1 MIIIRTIRELFKI
14 GNGPSSSH
22 TMGPKKAAEL
32 FRDKNPDADRFEV
45 VLYGSLASTG
55 KGHLTDW
62 IIRETLKNKLVD
74 IFFDEKTRCTVHPNT
89 MELIAY
95 KDDEQIDEWKVYS
108 VGGGAIEIDGEKN
121 IERIPIVYNH
131 SKFTE
136 IKKYCEELNIDL
148 AEYVYSKE
156 DKEFKNYLVEIWD
169 TMKNAVEEGLRNDGL
184 LPGALKISRK
194 AKKIFENIPAHETAE
209 LKRTRLLLA
218 YAYSVSEQ
226 NSSGGII
233 VTSPT
238 CGAAGVLPAVL
249 YYSYKE
255 LGFNEEKIINALAV
269 AGLIGNLIKTN
280 ASISGAECGCQAEVG
295 TACSMAAAAFA
306 YLNDYNLLHIEKA
319 AEIAME
325 HHLGLTCDPV
335 QGYVQIPCIERNGVA
350 ALRAIDSAYTAHI
363 LDDEGHISFDT
374 VVDTMYETGKDL
386 KSHYRETSKGGL
398 AKKYCRNKFYNPD
411 MEN

>member
-1 MIIIRTIRELFKI
+1 MRTIRELYKI

-22 TMGPKKAAEL
+22 TMGPKKAAEM
-32 FRDKNPDADRFEV
+32 FRDANPEADRFEI

-55 KGHLTDW
+55 RGHLTDY

-74 IFFDEKTRCTVHPNT
+74 IFFDEKTRCERHPNT
-89 MELIAY
+89 MELMAY
-95 KDDEQIDEWKVYS
+95 KDDELINAWKVYS
-108 VGGGAIEIDGEKN
+108 VGGGVIEIEGEKLN
-121 IERIPIVYNH
+121 EFIPIIYEH
-131 SKFTE
+131 SKFSDIRE
-136 IKKYCEELNIDL
+136 YCEKENVSLS
-148 AEYVYSKE
+148 EYVFKRE
-156 DKEFKNYLVEIWD
+156 NEEFKNYLWEIWNA
-169 TMKNAVEEGLRNDGL
+169 MKNSVEEGLQKEGV
-184 LPGALKISRK
+184 LPGALKITRK
-194 AKKIFENIPAHETAE
+194 AKRVYENIPEYETAE
-209 LKRTRLLLA
+209 LKKTRLLLA
-218 YAYSVSEQ
+218 YAYSVSEM
-226 NSSGGII
+226 NSSGGVI
-233 VTSPT
+233 VTAPT

-249 YYSYKE
+249 YYAYKE
-255 LGFNEEKIINALAV
+255 LNMLEEKIIDALAV

-306 YLNDYNLLHIEKA
+306 YLNGYGIMHIEKA

-350 ALRAIDSAYTAHI
+350 AMRAIDSAYTARI
-363 LDDEGHISFDT
+363 LDDDGEISFDT

-411 MEN
+411 ME

>member
-1 MIIIRTIRELFKI
+1 MRTISELYKI

-22 TMGPKKAAEL
+22 TMGPKKAAEM
-32 FRDKNPDADRFEV
+32 FRDANPNADRFEI

-55 KGHLTDW
+55 RGHLTDY

-74 IFFDEKTRCTVHPNT
+74 IFFDEKTRCERHPNT
-89 MELIAY
+89 MELMAY
-95 KDDEQIDEWKVYS
+95 KDDELINVWKVYS
-108 VGGGAIEIDGEKN
+108 VGGGVIEIEVEKIN
-121 IERIPIVYNH
+121 EFITIIYEH
-131 SKFTE
+131 SKFSDIRE
-136 IKKYCEELNIDL
+136 YCEKENVSLS
-148 AEYVYSKE
+148 EYVFKRE
-156 DKEFKNYLVEIWD
+156 NEEFKNYLWEIWN
-169 TMKNAVEEGLRNDGL
+169 TMKNSVEEGLQKEGV
-184 LPGALKISRK
+184 LPGALKITRK
-194 AKKIFENIPAHETAE
+194 AKRVYENIPKYETAE
-209 LKRTRLLLA
+209 LKKTRLLLS
-218 YAYSVSEQ
+218 YAYSVSEM
-226 NSSGGII
+226 NSSGGVI
-233 VTSPT
+233 VTAPT

-249 YYSYKE
+249 YYAYKE
-255 LGFNEEKIINALAV
+255 LNMLEEKIIEALAV
-269 AGLIGNLIKTN
+269 AGLMGNLIKTN

-306 YLNDYNLLHIEKA
+306 YLNGYSIMHIEKA

-350 ALRAIDSAYTAHI
+350 AMRAIDSAYTAHI
-363 LDDEGHISFDT
+363 LDDDGEISFDT

-411 MEN
+411 ME

>member
-22 TMGPKKAAEL
+22 TMGPKRAAEL

-136 IKKYCEELNIDL
+136 IKNYCEELNIDL

-156 DKEFKNYLVEIWD
+156 DKDFKNYLEEIWD
-169 TMKNAVEEGLRNDGL
+169 TMKNAVEEGLRKDGL

-194 AKKIFENIPAHETAE
+194 AKKIFENVPVHETAE

-255 LGFNEEKIINALAV
+255 LGFSEEKIINALAV

-363 LDDEGHISFDT
+363 LNDEGHISFDT

>member
-14 GNGPSSSH
+14 GNGRSSSH
-22 TMGPKKAAEL
+22 TMGPKRAAEL

-136 IKKYCEELNIDL
+136 IKNYCEELNIDL

-156 DKEFKNYLVEIWD
+156 DKDFKNYLEEIWD
-169 TMKNAVEEGLRNDGL
+169 TMKNAVEEGLRKDGL

-194 AKKIFENIPAHETAE
+194 AKKIFENVPAHETAE

-255 LGFNEEKIINALAV
+255 LGFSEEKIINALAV

-363 LDDEGHISFDT
+363 LNDEGHISFDT

>member
-1 MIIIRTIRELFKI
+1 MRTIRELYKI

-22 TMGPKKAAEL
+22 TMGPKKAAEM
-32 FRDKNPDADRFEV
+32 FRDANPNADRFEI

-55 KGHLTDW
+55 RGHLTDY

-74 IFFDEKTRCTVHPNT
+74 IFFDEKTRCERHPNT
-89 MELIAY
+89 MELMAY
-95 KDDEQIDEWKVYS
+95 KDDEFINVWKVYS
-108 VGGGAIEIDGEKN
+108 VGGGVIEIEGEKIN
-121 IERIPIVYNH
+121 EFIPIIYEH
-131 SKFTE
+131 SKFSDIRE
-136 IKKYCEELNIDL
+136 YCEKENVSLS
-148 AEYVYSKE
+148 EYVFKRE
-156 DKEFKNYLVEIWD
+156 NEEFKNYLWEIWN
-169 TMKNAVEEGLRNDGL
+169 TMKNSVEEGLQKEGV
-184 LPGALKISRK
+184 LPGALKITRK
-194 AKKIFENIPAHETAE
+194 AKRVYENIPKYETAE
-209 LKRTRLLLA
+209 LKKTRLLLA
-218 YAYSVSEQ
+218 YAYSVSEM
-226 NSSGGII
+226 NSSGGVI
-233 VTSPT
+233 VTAPT

-249 YYSYKE
+249 YYAYKE
-255 LGFNEEKIINALAV
+255 LNMLEEKIIEALAV
-269 AGLIGNLIKTN
+269 AGLMGNLIKTN

-306 YLNDYNLLHIEKA
+306 YLNGYSIMHIEKA

-350 ALRAIDSAYTAHI
+350 AMRAIDSAYTAHI
-363 LDDEGHISFDT
+363 LDDDGEISFDT

-411 MEN
+411 ME

>member
-1 MIIIRTIRELFKI
+1 MIVIRTIRELFKI

-22 TMGPKKAAEL
+22 TMGPKRAVEL
-32 FRDKNPDADRFEV
+32 FNEKNPDADRFEV
-45 VLYGSLASTG
+45 ILYGSLALTG

-74 IFFDEKTRCTVHPNT
+74 IFFDEQTRCTVHPNT

-95 KDDEQIDEWKVYS
+95 KDDEPINKWKVYS
-108 VGGGAIEIDGEKN
+108 VGGGAIEIEGEKN
-121 IERIPIVYNH
+121 IENIPIVYNL
-131 SKFTE
+131 SKFTD
-136 IKKYCEELNIDL
+136 IKEYCEKKNIGL
-148 AEYVYSKE
+148 HEYVYLKE
-156 DKEFKNYLVEIWD
+156 DKEFKNYLADIWN
-169 TMKNAVEEGLRNDGL
+169 TMKNAVEEGLTKDGV

-194 AKKIFENIPAHETAE
+194 AKKIYEEVLPNETAE
-209 LKRTRLLLA
+209 LRKTRLLIS
-218 YAYSVSEQ
+218 YAYSVSEM
-226 NSSGGII
+226 NSSGGVI

-255 LGFNEEKIINALAV
+255 LGFSDEKIIDSLAI

-306 YLNDYNLLHIEKA
+306 YLNDYSILHIEKA

-350 ALRAIDSAYTAHI
+350 ALRAIDSAYTAYI

-374 VVDTMYETGKDL
+374 VVETMYETGKDL

>member
-22 TMGPKKAAEL
+22 TMGPKRAAEL

-136 IKKYCEELNIDL
+136 IKNYCEELNIDL

-156 DKEFKNYLVEIWD
+156 DKDFKNYLEEIWD
-169 TMKNAVEEGLRNDGL
+169 TMKNAVEEGLRKDGL

-194 AKKIFENIPAHETAE
+194 AKKIFENVPAHETAE

-255 LGFNEEKIINALAV
+255 LGFCEEKIINALAV

-363 LDDEGHISFDT
+363 LDDEGQISFDT
-374 VVDTMYETGKDL
+374 VVETMYETGKDL

>member
-1 MIIIRTIRELFKI
+1 MRTIRELFKI

-22 TMGPKKAAEL
+22 TMGPKRATEL
-32 FRDKNPDADRFEV
+32 FRDKNPDADRFEII
-45 VLYGSLASTG
+45 LYGSLASTG

-74 IFFDEKTRCTVHPNT
+74 IFFDEQTKCTVHPNT

-95 KDDEQIDEWKVYS
+95 KDDEKIDSWKVYS
-108 VGGGAIEIDGEKN
+108 VGGGAIEIEGEKN
-121 IERIPIVYNH
+121 VEKIPIVYNH

-136 IKKYCEELNIDL
+136 IKKYCEKSKISLT
-148 AEYVYSKE
+148 EYVYMKE
-156 DKEFKNYLVEIWD
+156 GEGFRDYLVDIWN
-169 TMKNAVEEGLRNDGL
+169 TMKAAVEEGLTKEGV
-184 LPGALKISRK
+184 LPGALKLTRK
-194 AKKIFENIPAHETAE
+194 AKRIYEDVLPNETAE

-218 YAYSVSEQ
+218 YAYSVSEM
-226 NSSGGII
+226 NSSGGVI

-249 YYSYKE
+249 YYSYKD
-255 LGFNEEKIINALAV
+255 LGFSDDKIVDSLAI
-269 AGLIGNLIKTN
+269 AGLMGNLIKTN

-295 TACSMAAAAFA
+295 TACSMAASAFA
-306 YLNDYNLLHIEKA
+306 YLNDFSVLHIEKA

-363 LDDEGHISFDT
+363 LDDEGEISFDT
-374 VVDTMYETGKDL
+374 VVETMYETGKDL

>member
-1 MIIIRTIRELFKI
+1 MRTIRELFKI

-22 TMGPKKAAEL
+22 TMGPKRATEL
-32 FRDKNPDADRFEV
+32 FRDKNPDADRFEII
-45 VLYGSLASTG
+45 LYGSLASTG

-74 IFFDEKTRCTVHPNT
+74 IFFDEQTKCTVHPNT

-95 KDDEQIDEWKVYS
+95 KNDEKIANWKVYS
-108 VGGGAIEIDGEKN
+108 VGGGAIEIEGEKN
-121 IERIPIVYNH
+121 IEQIPIVYNH

-136 IKKYCEELNIDL
+136 IKEYCEKEKITLP
-148 AEYVYSKE
+148 EYVYSKE
-156 DKEFKNYLVEIWD
+156 DKEFREYLREIWN
-169 TMKNAVEEGLRNDGL
+169 TMKNAVEEGLTKDGV
-184 LPGALKISRK
+184 LPGALNLTRK
-194 AKKIFENIPAHETAE
+194 AKKIYESINENDSPE
-209 LKRTRLLLA
+209 LKKARLLLA
-218 YAYSVSEQ
+218 YAYSVSEM
-226 NSSGGII
+226 NSSGGVI

-249 YYSYKE
+249 YYSYKD
-255 LGFNEEKIINALAV
+255 LKYDDEKIIDALAV
-269 AGLIGNLIKTN
+269 AGLMGNLIKTN

-295 TACSMAAAAFA
+295 TACSMAASAFA
-306 YLNDYNLLHIEKA
+306 YLNDFCVLHIEKA

-350 ALRAIDSAYTAHI
+350 AMRAIDSAYTAHI

-374 VVDTMYETGKDL
+374 VVETMYETGKDL

-411 MEN
+411 MED

>member
-1 MIIIRTIRELFKI
+1 MRTIKELFKI

-22 TMGPKKAAEL
+22 TMGPKRAVLL
-32 FRDKNPDADRFEV
+32 FRSKYEDADRFEII
-45 VLYGSLASTG
+45 LYGSLALTG

-62 IIRETLKNKLVD
+62 IIKETLKDKKVD
-74 IFFDEKTRCTVHPNT
+74 IIFDEQTKCTYHPNT
-89 MELIAY
+89 MDLLAY
-95 KDDEQIDEWKVYS
+95 KDDILLDSWKVYS
-108 VGGGAIEIDGEKN
+108 VGGGAIEIEGKKN
-121 IERIPIVYNH
+121 LEMIPIVYNH
-131 SKFTE
+131 SKFSE
-136 IKKYCEELNIDL
+136 IDEYCKKENITL
-148 AEYVYSKE
+148 PEYVFSKE
-156 DKEFKNYLVEIWD
+156 DADFREYLWEIWN
-169 TMKNAVEEGLRNDGL
+169 TMKNAVEEGLTKDGV
-184 LPGALKISRK
+184 LPGALRLSRK
-194 AKKIFENIPAHETAE
+194 AKMIYEKVPENE
-209 LKRTRLLLA
+209 LPEFRRTRLLLA
-218 YAYSVSEQ
+218 YAYSVSEM
-226 NSSGGII
+226 NSSGGVI

-249 YYSYKE
+249 YYCYKE
-255 LGFNEEKIINALAV
+255 LKMDEEKIIDSLAV

-306 YLNDYNLLHIEKA
+306 YLNDYSMLNIEKA

-350 ALRAIDSAYTAHI
+350 AIRAIDSAYTAHI
-363 LDDEGHISFDT
+363 LDDEGQISFDT
-374 VVDTMYETGKDL
+374 VVETMYETGKDL

-411 MEN
+411 IE

>member
-1 MIIIRTIRELFKI
+1 MRTIKELFKI

-22 TMGPKKAAEL
+22 TMGPKRAVML
-32 FRDKNPDADRFEV
+32 FKSKYEEADRFEIT
-45 VLYGSLASTG
+45 LFGSLASTG

-62 IIRETLKNKLVD
+62 IIKETLKDKIVD
-74 IFFDEKTRCTVHPNT
+74 IIFDEETKCVYHPNT
-89 MELIAY
+89 MELKAY
-95 KDDEQIDEWKVYS
+95 KEDELLDSWRVYS
-108 VGGGAIEIDGEKN
+108 VGGGAIEIEGKKN
-121 IERIPIVYNH
+121 IEMIPVVYSH
-131 SKFTE
+131 SK
-136 IKKYCEELNIDL
+136 
-148 AEYVYSKE
+148 
-156 DKEFKNYLVEIWD
+156 DKDFKDYLWEIWN
-169 TMKNAVEEGLRNDGL
+169 TMKNAVEEGLSKDGI
-184 LPGALKISRK
+184 LPGALRLSRK
-194 AKKIFENIPAHETAE
+194 AKRIYENVPENESPE
-209 LKRTRLLLA
+209 LKRTRHLLA
-218 YAYSVSEQ
+218 YAYSVSEM
-226 NSSGGII
+226 NSSGGVI

-249 YYSYKE
+249 YYSYKD
-255 LGFNEEKIINALAV
+255 LKFDEEKIINSLAV

-306 YLNDYNLLHIEKA
+306 YLNDYSVLHIEKA

-350 ALRAIDSAYTAHI
+350 AIRAIDSAYTAHI
-363 LDDEGHISFDT
+363 LNDEGHISFDT

-411 MEN
+411 IE

>member
-363 LDDEGHISFDT
+363 LDDEGYISFDT

>member
-1 MIIIRTIRELFKI
+1 MRTIRELYKI

-22 TMGPKKAAEL
+22 TMGPKKAAEM
-32 FRDKNPDADRFEV
+32 FRDANPNADRFEI

-55 KGHLTDW
+55 RGHLTDY

-74 IFFDEKTRCTVHPNT
+74 IFFDEKTRCERHPNT
-89 MELIAY
+89 MELMAY
-95 KDDEQIDEWKVYS
+95 KDDELINVWKVYS
-108 VGGGAIEIDGEKN
+108 VGGGVIEIEGEKIN
-121 IERIPIVYNH
+121 EFIPIIYEH
-131 SKFTE
+131 SKFSDIRE
-136 IKKYCEELNIDL
+136 YCEKENVSLS
-148 AEYVYSKE
+148 EYVFKRE
-156 DKEFKNYLVEIWD
+156 NEEFKNYLWEIWN
-169 TMKNAVEEGLRNDGL
+169 TMKNSVEEGLQKEGV
-184 LPGALKISRK
+184 LPGALKITRK
-194 AKKIFENIPAHETAE
+194 AKRVYENIPKYETAE
-209 LKRTRLLLA
+209 LKKTRLLLA
-218 YAYSVSEQ
+218 YAYSVSEM
-226 NSSGGII
+226 NSSGGVI
-233 VTSPT
+233 VTAPT

-249 YYSYKE
+249 YYAYKE
-255 LGFNEEKIINALAV
+255 LNMLEEKIIEALAV
-269 AGLIGNLIKTN
+269 AGLMGNLIKTN

-306 YLNDYNLLHIEKA
+306 YLNGYSIMHIEKA

-350 ALRAIDSAYTAHI
+350 AMRAIDSAYTAHI
-363 LDDEGHISFDT
+363 LDDDGEISFDT

-411 MEN
+411 ME

>member
-1 MIIIRTIRELFKI
+1 MRTIRELYKI

-22 TMGPKKAAEL
+22 TMGPKKAAEM
-32 FRDKNPDADRFEV
+32 FRDANPNADRFEI

-55 KGHLTDW
+55 RGHLTDY

-74 IFFDEKTRCTVHPNT
+74 IFFDEKTRCERHPNT
-89 MELIAY
+89 MELMAY
-95 KDDEQIDEWKVYS
+95 KDDELINVWKVYS
-108 VGGGAIEIDGEKN
+108 VGGGVIEIEGEKIN
-121 IERIPIVYNH
+121 EFIPIIYEH
-131 SKFTE
+131 SKFSDIRE
-136 IKKYCEELNIDL
+136 YCEKENVSLS
-148 AEYVYSKE
+148 EYVFKRE
-156 DKEFKNYLVEIWD
+156 NEEFKNYLWEIWN
-169 TMKNAVEEGLRNDGL
+169 TMKNSVEEGLQKEGV
-184 LPGALKISRK
+184 LPGALKITRK
-194 AKKIFENIPAHETAE
+194 AKRVYENIPKYETAE
-209 LKRTRLLLA
+209 LKKTRLLLA
-218 YAYSVSEQ
+218 YAYRVSEM
-226 NSSGGII
+226 NSSGGVI
-233 VTSPT
+233 VTAPT

-249 YYSYKE
+249 YYAYKE
-255 LGFNEEKIINALAV
+255 LNMLEEKIIEALAV
-269 AGLIGNLIKTN
+269 AGLMGNLIKTN

-306 YLNDYNLLHIEKA
+306 YLNGYSIMHIEKA

-350 ALRAIDSAYTAHI
+350 AMRAIDSAYTAHI
-363 LDDEGHISFDT
+363 LDDDGEISFDT

-411 MEN
+411 ME

>member
-1 MIIIRTIRELFKI
+1 MRTIRELYKI

-22 TMGPKKAAEL
+22 TMGPKKSAEM
-32 FRDKNPDADRFEV
+32 FRDANPNADRFEI

-55 KGHLTDW
+55 RGHLTDY

-74 IFFDEKTRCTVHPNT
+74 IFFDEKTRCERHPNT
-89 MELIAY
+89 MELMAY
-95 KDDEQIDEWKVYS
+95 KDDEFINVWKVYS
-108 VGGGAIEIDGEKN
+108 VGGGVIEIEGEKIN
-121 IERIPIVYNH
+121 EFIPIIYEH
-131 SKFTE
+131 SKFSDIRE
-136 IKKYCEELNIDL
+136 YCEKENVSLS
-148 AEYVYSKE
+148 EYVFKRENE
-156 DKEFKNYLVEIWD
+156 DFKNYLWEIWN
-169 TMKNAVEEGLRNDGL
+169 TMKNSVEEGLQKEGV
-184 LPGALKISRK
+184 LPGALKITRK
-194 AKKIFENIPAHETAE
+194 AKRVYENIPKYETAE
-209 LKRTRLLLA
+209 LKKTRLLLA
-218 YAYSVSEQ
+218 YAYSVSEM
-226 NSSGGII
+226 NSSGGVI
-233 VTSPT
+233 VTAPT

-249 YYSYKE
+249 YYAYKE
-255 LGFNEEKIINALAV
+255 LNMLEEKIIEALAV
-269 AGLIGNLIKTN
+269 AGLMGNLIKTN

-306 YLNDYNLLHIEKA
+306 YLNGYSIMHIEKA

-350 ALRAIDSAYTAHI
+350 AMRAIDSAYTAHI
-363 LDDEGHISFDT
+363 LDDDGEISFDT

-411 MEN
+411 ME

>member
-22 TMGPKKAAEL
+22 TMGPKRAAEL

-136 IKKYCEELNIDL
+136 IKNYCEELNIDL

-156 DKEFKNYLVEIWD
+156 DKDFKNYLEEIWD
-169 TMKNAVEEGLRNDGL
+169 TMKNAVEEGLRKDGL

-194 AKKIFENIPAHETAE
+194 AKKIFENVPAHETAE

-255 LGFNEEKIINALAV
+255 LGFSEEKIINALAV

-363 LDDEGHISFDT
+363 LNDEGHISFDT